1 MSFPGWSIKKAL
13 CVAVTD
19 QIADAAAVRLS
30 IERAHF
36 DFPDAQR
43 NDFFSHAAFNGGWK
57 ISPPSSIDTFFWPGC
72 RNLFFF
78 FPCCLLR
85 FLGNRR
91 FLVRGISFFPS
102 LFPSRSAALRQEEGM
117 KMRECPMPIFG
128 LQYKSSSFSRGKIK
142 DHKKTKEHR
151 RHMRGKP

>member
-1 MSFPGWSIKKAL
+1 M
-13 CVAVTD
+13 AVTD
-19 QIADAAAVRLS
+19 QTADAAAVRLS

-57 ISPPSSIDTFFWPGC
+57 ISPPLRLTLSSGRDFVTF
-72 RNLFFF
+72 
-78 FPCCLLR
+78 
-85 FLGNRR
+85 
-91 FLVRGISFFPS
+91 SFFS
-102 LFPSRSAALRQEEGM
+102 LLLA
-117 KMRECPMPIFG
+117 
-128 LQYKSSSFSRGKIK
+128 SFSGKSPVSRQRNFLFSPPSFPPAVQPQAGGRNEDEGVPNAHLWAAVQKFKFFERKK